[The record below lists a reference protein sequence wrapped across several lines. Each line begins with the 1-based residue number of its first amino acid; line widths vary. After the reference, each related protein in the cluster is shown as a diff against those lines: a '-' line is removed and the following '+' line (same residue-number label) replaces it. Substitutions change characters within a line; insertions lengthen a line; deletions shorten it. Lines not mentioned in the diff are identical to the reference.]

1 MQELNRDILI
11 NGIQGLPHRKAPE
24 GLWHAIENDLP
35 AYPVQDL
42 PVHTAPAEAWE
53 GVVSMLDRKW
63 SRKRILWWM
72 VPFLIIFMG
81 SAVVYNS
88 FVEKESQV
96 TGGRLQ
102 ENVKMTEPGV
112 VSEEPEQEKPDEEK
126 ELLMAVATREKE
138 QPEKDL
144 AAFQQPDRKDDLKAS
159 VYEIPPASWTV
170 NPMKSLFIKNLAEK
184 NSSEILS
191 GNEIPFEEES
201 PGPSWNDIHLDCN
214 FNAPD
219 QSIYTGLSLEYQ
231 QFLKGRKWEGTRL
244 RSWLS
249 VDATIGYRID
259 RFVAESGLGVA
270 FSGDLT
276 KIDYSYRQY
285 ELVDTYVY
293 VDSIH
298 IDPITGVVQYYT
310 TTVNVYDSV
319 DHISEA
325 EIKTRYKYVQIP
337 LMLGY
342 EVIRADRW
350 MLDVKAGGAFI
361 AQISRKDKNAMPGHG
376 EARIIVND
384 PFMQYRK
391 KNFFRLTGS
400 ARFFWWLDKNL
411 RCFAEQSIHYY
422 PKPFYSGQKP
432 VSTGVRVGVI
442 YNF

>member
-1 MQELNRDILI
+1 MQELNRDILN
-11 NGIQGLPHRKAPE
+11 NGIQGLPHRKAPD
-24 GLWHAIENDLP
+24 GIWHAIEIGLP

-42 PVHTAPAEAWE
+42 PVHNAPAEAWE
-53 GVVSMLDRKW
+53 GLVSRLDRKW
-63 SRKRILWWM
+63 SQKRILWWM
-72 VPFLIIFMG
+72 VPILIIFMG

-88 FVEKESQV
+88 LVEETSQV

-102 ENVKMTEPGV
+102 ESIKDTKPGV
-112 VSEEPEQEKPDEEK
+112 VSNKPEQEKPVEEK
-126 ELLMAVATREKE
+126 EPIKAVATGEKE
-138 QPEKDL
+138 HPEKDQ
-144 AAFQQPDRKDDLKAS
+144 AVFQQPDRRDDLQES
-159 VYEIPPASWTV
+159 VHEVLPPSWTV
-170 NPMKSLFIKNLAEK
+170 NPMKSLFISKLTEE
-184 NSSEILS
+184 NSPEILS

-201 PGPSWNDIHLDCN
+201 TGPSWDEQHLDCN

-219 QSIYTGLSLEYQ
+219 QSIYTALSLEYQ
-231 QFLKGRKWEGTRL
+231 QFLKGRKWEGTKL
-244 RSWLS
+244 RSWFS

-259 RFVAESGLGVA
+259 RFILESGLGLA

-276 KIDYSYRQY
+276 TIDYSYRQY
-285 ELVDTYVY
+285 ELVDTYEY

-298 IDPITGVVQYYT
+298 IDPNTGTVHYYT
-310 TTVNVYDSV
+310 TTVNVYV
-319 DHISEA
+319 DHTSET
-325 EIKTRYKYVQIP
+325 EIKTRYRYVQIP
-337 LMLGY
+337 LMVGY

-361 AQISRKDKNAMPGHG
+361 TQIGRKNKNAFPDHG

-384 PFMQYRK
+384 PLVHYRK

-422 PKPFYSGQKP
+422 PKPFYNGQEP
-432 VSTGVRVGVI
+432 VSTGLRMGVI